1 MSDVASPRLAL
12 QLPTSSAALDINGP
26 SPPLSARSRRRRHRR
41 SASSESGESDSSE
54 LRGRSTHAPAPA
66 SAAPSAAAL
75 DDRSDESGSESS
87 SGSGLRKTRNRVR
100 RRKETSALVADAL
113 GVARSP
119 RTSGFTVASMATSAA
134 VAASVVPAT
143 TAGGSAPPMSGS
155 AKSSARKSVFGGM
168 FGRNSSNGSSPTRVS
183 DRELSAAGALPS
195 PAAVLPNV
203 SLLFVAAKAND
214 VDQVRRL
221 VDELPKS
228 VDTATLRN
236 RAQLSQT
243 PLHVTAS
250 VACARHL
257 AARLPTLPELPDE
270 FGELPLHTAV
280 RHGRLEVAQFL
291 LSLPGAGDTCK
302 GVLHRLARVPW
313 SGRPDCAAARLF
325 ELLLSVG
332 AQLSERDRRGCT
344 PIHRAAAHG
353 NWHAVSAMLA
363 LGDRSLRYLQDDARN
378 TPLVHA
384 ARGGHVDVLRLLMR
398 DGEKGKLDTSRAAAI
413 ASQWHRTAVL
423 DLLKHDAPVAAP
435 AAASAQQHSA
445 PAPRESLWA
454 CSLLAGLDDAAA
466 ATDDDDHRLPVSAS
480 VAMALPATLEL
491 LRIAPTKKARRA
503 KTSKQSR
510 LSTAGPLEPA
520 SIAAVA
526 ATALAGSQ
534 RTKSAKGSNA

>member
-1 MSDVASPRLAL
+1 
-12 QLPTSSAALDINGP
+12 
-26 SPPLSARSRRRRHRR
+26 
-41 SASSESGESDSSE
+41 
-54 LRGRSTHAPAPA
+54 
-66 SAAPSAAAL
+66 
-75 DDRSDESGSESS
+75 
-87 SGSGLRKTRNRVR
+87 
-100 RRKETSALVADAL
+100 
-113 GVARSP
+113 
-119 RTSGFTVASMATSAA
+119 
-134 VAASVVPAT
+134 
-143 TAGGSAPPMSGS
+143 
-155 AKSSARKSVFGGM
+155 
-168 FGRNSSNGSSPTRVS
+168 
-183 DRELSAAGALPS
+183 
-195 PAAVLPNV
+195 VLPNV

-221 VDELPKS
+221 VDELPRS

-257 AARLPTLPELPDE
+257 VARLPTLPELPDE

-325 ELLLSVG
+325 ELLLAVG

-363 LGDRSLRYLQDDARN
+363 LGDRSLRYLQDDAKS

-384 ARGGHVDVLRLLMR
+384 ARGGHVDVLRLLLR

-423 DLLKHDAPVAAP
+423 DLLKHDAPVVAP
-435 AAASAQQHSA
+435 AAASTQQHST

-454 CSLLAGLDDAAA
+454 CSALAGLDEPAPATTA
-466 ATDDDDHRLPVSAS
+466 ATDDDDHRLPVSAAI
-480 VAMALPATLEL
+480 AMALPATLEL
-491 LRIAPTKKARRA
+491 LRIAPTKKSRRA
-503 KTSKQSR
+503 KTKQSR

-520 SIAAVA
+520 SIATVA
-526 ATALAGSQ
+526 ASSANGTALAGSQ
-534 RTKSAKGSNA
+534 RTKSAKGSNLP